1 MVERKGE
8 MEMDQKKTGQL
19 IADLRKEIGLTQEGL
34 GEKLGVSQ
42 RSVSRWETGKN
53 MPDLSLLTP
62 LADTLGVSVT
72 ELLAGERIE
81 GETVPKSEASG
92 AMAALIAL
100 ARDRRRFWNGV
111 KALISGVL
119 TLVSM
124 IGLYNAEFCVSIR
137 SAADLE
143 RAIAEYRRLGLEGA
157 SVDVLEWESVGKRL
171 IVLYKTKDRSCGLA
185 SLQQGAFGRYR
196 MLSAGEN
203 DVVLCAIEPMELGR
217 KHYLAVYAP
226 DALPDVASINV
237 IDEDTGAVLY
247 EGGAWGGAFLELVE
261 LDRKPAVWP
270 FGSVHFYDAA
280 GEEIP
285 YAALLD
291 KLGLSR
297 GNGGGGTGTA
307 ELGLLYVFE
316 GVILV
321 LGIIFIRYFLKK
333 DG

>member
-1 MVERKGE
+1 
-8 MEMDQKKTGQL
+8 MDQVKIGKL
-19 IADLRKEIGLTQEGL
+19 VAELRKEAGMTQEEL
-34 GEKLGVSQ
+34 GERLGVSQ

-62 LADTLGVSVT
+62 LAETLGVSVT

-81 GETVPKSEASG
+81 GETVSKSEASG

-111 KALISGVL
+111 KALIAGVL
-119 TLVSM
+119 TLVCM

-143 RAIAEYRRLGLEGA
+143 QAIAAYRRLGLEGA
-157 SVDVLEWESVGKRL
+157 SVDVLEWESVGRRL
-171 IVLYKTKDRSCGLA
+171 IVLYQTDGRSCGLA
-185 SLQQGAFGRYR
+185 QLKQGIFGRYR

-203 DVVLCAIEPMELGR
+203 DVVLCAVEPMKLGR

-226 DALPDVASINV
+226 KALPDVASCSV
-237 IDEDTGAVLY
+237 IDEGTGAILY
-247 EGGAWGGAFLELVE
+247 ESGAWHGAFLELVE
-261 LDRKPAVWP
+261 LDKKPAVWA

-285 YAALLD
+285 YGALLD
-291 KLGLSR
+291 KLGLGH
-297 GNGGGGTGTA
+297 GNGGSGTDTA
-307 ELGLLYVFE
+307 ELGLLYAYE
-316 GVILV
+316 GIILV

-333 DG
+333 DE